1 MTKMSNSKF
10 EKTIPFLEERLS
22 FIEAILKENGVT
34 YADEKEW
41 DKAKINISILLKTMK
56 ESNEGVAID
65 WLEFENE
72 VFWLQQFVSD
82 AISHTFFAIDVYE
95 NILKE
100 KASIQYEKA
109 VEQIENMKVVSEEVN
124 SIMMYKK

>member
-1 MTKMSNSKF
+1 MSNSKF

-34 YADEKEW
+34 YANEKEW
-41 DKAKINISILLKTMK
+41 DKAKINISMLLKTMK
-56 ESNEGVAID
+56 ESNVGVAID

-109 VEQIENMKVVSEEVN
+109 VEQIENMKCVSEEVN